1 MAVFREVGSRNAEMR
16 MRKWEC
22 GNSNRENVESERK
35 RFKGKNKMPLAF
47 DTLSH
52 GTIAFGFFNIESDML
67 LCDRYFFFADDFCAN
82 LVDMVEHA
90 EEQVYQTVWNV
101 QTFAN
106 AKEIGDLMGAIH
118 GVRFTGFI
126 GELYRRFPFPQQ
138 PEEFKQNPE
147 GAQTQTQV
155 TEIISK
161 YARNKKIQVAVDNE
175 KMETAI
181 GPYHFNRTQFQEL
194 LKYVWRGGYPRWK
207 NDTRPAYVTEMKN
220 KVLLNSSGVFNDID
234 FEDK

>member
-1 MAVFREVGSRNAEMR
+1 
-16 MRKWEC
+16 
-22 GNSNRENVESERK
+22 
-35 RFKGKNKMPLAF
+35 MPLAF
-47 DTLSH
+47 DSLSH

-82 LVDMVEHA
+82 VAAMVEHA
-90 EEQVYQTVWNV
+90 GEQVYQTVWHV
-101 QTFAN
+101 QAIAN
-106 AKEIGDLMGAIH
+106 AEEIGDLMGAIH
-118 GVRFTGFI
+118 GVHFTGFI

-147 GAQTQTQV
+147 GAQNQTLV

-161 YARNKKIQVAVDNE
+161 YARNKEIQVAVDNE

-181 GPYHFNRTQFQEL
+181 GPYHFNRAQFQEL

-207 NDTRPAYVTEMKN
+207 NETRPAYVTEMKN
-220 KVLLNSSGVFNDID
+220 KISLNSSGVFNDMD
-234 FEDK
+234 FEDT